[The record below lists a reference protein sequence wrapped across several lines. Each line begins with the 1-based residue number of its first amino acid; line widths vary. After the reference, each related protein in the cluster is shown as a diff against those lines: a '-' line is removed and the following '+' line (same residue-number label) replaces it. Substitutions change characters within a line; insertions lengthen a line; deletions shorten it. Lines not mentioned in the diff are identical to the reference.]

1 MNGLWFQLNNLF
13 MEMYASIL
21 LYVIPGF
28 FVLMTIEIIYDRIY
42 KKNSYNLM
50 DTLSSLSSGITNIL
64 KDSLGIIFI
73 IISYPYLLDLLSVI
87 NIESNVYIYMLSFI
101 FIDFASYWG
110 HRLNH
115 KVNLFW
121 NNHII
126 HHSSEEFNLACALRQ
141 SISGLIGFRA
151 IFLIP
156 AAIFGIPSEIIIT
169 LTPIHLFAQFWYHT
183 QHIGKLGWI
192 EYILVTPSQH
202 RVHHAINKKYIDKN
216 LSAIFCIWDRMFGTF
231 QEELDEEPPVYGVLK
246 PVRTWNPILINFQ
259 HLFYLIRDFYYTKE
273 IKDKIIIWIMPTG
286 WRPKDMTKKYP
297 IDTISEPK
305 SMKKYNP
312 NYNNLIKRIALFNF
326 FSINVI
332 LFYFLYEFSNLNNI
346 NRLIIGLI
354 IFISIF
360 GFTSLMDGYKWSRN
374 FEIFRSIFITTILIF
389 DFNFFY
395 DYHNTFTIFIV
406 LYSIF
411 NILLISLNKSY
422 LPKRKTKL
430 G

>member
-1 MNGLWFQLNNLF
+1 MVVNGLWFQQNNLF

-28 FVLMTIEIIYDRIY
+28 FVLMTIEIIYDRVY

-87 NIESNVYIYMLSFI
+87 NIESNVYIYILSFI

-216 LSAIFCIWDRMFGTF
+216 LSAIFCVWDRMFGTF
-231 QEELDEEPPVYGVLK
+231 QEELDEEPPIYGVLK

-259 HLFYLIRDFYYTKE
+259 HLFYLIRDFYYTEKF
-273 IKDKIIIWIMPTG
+273 IDKIIIWFMPTG
-286 WRPKDMTKKYP
+286 WRPKDMIKKYP
-297 IDTISEPK
+297 IYVINEPK
-305 SMKKYNP
+305 NIKKYNF
-312 NYNNLIKRIALFNF
+312 NYNKLIKRIALFNF
-326 FSINVI
+326 LSINVI

-346 NRLIIGLI
+346 IGLI
-354 IFISIF
+354 IFVSIF
-360 GFTSLMDGYKWSRN
+360 GFTSLMDGYKWGKN
-374 FEIFRSIFITTILIF
+374 FEIFRSIFITIILIF
-389 DFNFFY
+389 DFNSFF
-395 DYHNTFTIFIV
+395 DYHNIFSTFII
-406 LYSIF
+406 LYSIL

-422 LPKRKTKL
+422 LPKRKN
-430 G
+430 

>member
-50 DTLSSLSSGITNIL
+50 DSLSSLSSGITNIL

>member
-1 MNGLWFQLNNLF
+1 

-28 FVLMTIEIIYDRIY
+28 FVLMTIEIIYDRVY

-87 NIESNVYIYMLSFI
+87 NIESNVYIYILSFI

-216 LSAIFCIWDRMFGTF
+216 LSAIFCIWDRIFGTF
-231 QEELDEEPPVYGVLK
+231 QEELDEEPAIYGVLK

-259 HLFYLIRDFYYTKE
+259 HLFYLIRDFYYTKKF
-273 IKDKIIIWIMPTG
+273 IDKIIIWFMPTG
-286 WRPKDMTKKYP
+286 WRPKDMIKKYP
-297 IDTISEPK
+297 IYVINEPK
-305 SMKKYNP
+305 NIKKYNF
-312 NYNNLIKRIALFNF
+312 NYNKLIKRIALFNF
-326 FSINVI
+326 LSINVI
-332 LFYFLYEFSNLNNI
+332 LFYFLYEFSNLNNM

-354 IFISIF
+354 IFVSIF
-360 GFTSLMDGYKWSRN
+360 GFTSLMDGYKWGKN
-374 FEIFRSIFITTILIF
+374 FEIFRSIFITIILIF
-389 DFNFFY
+389 DFNSFF
-395 DYHNTFTIFIV
+395 DYHNIFSTFII
-406 LYSIF
+406 LYSIL

-422 LPKRKTKL
+422 LPKRKN
-430 G
+430 

>member
-1 MNGLWFQLNNLF
+1 MENGLWFQLNNLF

-28 FVLMTIEIIYDRIY
+28 FVLMTIEIIYDKVY

-87 NIESNVYIYMLSFI
+87 NIESNIYIYVLSFI

-156 AAIFGIPSEIIIT
+156 AAFFGIPSEIIIT
-169 LTPIHLFAQFWYHT
+169 LTPVHLFAQFWYHT

-246 PVRTWNPILINFQ
+246 PVKTWNPILINFQ
-259 HLFYLIRDFYYTKE
+259 HLFYLIRDFYYTKK
-273 IKDKIIIWIMPTG
+273 IKDKIIIWFMPTG
-286 WRPKDMTKKYP
+286 WRPTDMIEKYP
-297 IDTISEPK
+297 IDTIIEPK
-305 SMKKYNP
+305 SMKKYSLY
-312 NYNNLIKRIALFNF
+312 YNNLTRRIAVFNF
-326 FSINVI
+326 LSINVI
-332 LFYFLYEFSNLNNI
+332 LFYFLYEFSNFSNI
-346 NRLIIGLI
+346 NRFTIGLI

-360 GFTSLMDGYKWSRN
+360 GFTSLMDGYKWSKN
-374 FEIFRSIFITTILIF
+374 FEIFRSVFISSILILDFNYYYNYHKTFIIFIF
-389 DFNFFY
+389 
-395 DYHNTFTIFIV
+395 
-406 LYSIF
+406 LYSTF
-411 NILLISLNKSY
+411 NILLVTLNKSY
-422 LPKRKTKL
+422 LPKRRT
-430 G
+430 

>member
-1 MNGLWFQLNNLF
+1 VNGFWFQLNNLF

-28 FVLMTIEIIYDRIY
+28 FVLMTIEIIYDRVY

-64 KDSLGIIFI
+64 KDSLGIVFI
-73 IISYPYLLDLLSVI
+73 IISYPYLVDLLSVV
-87 NIESNVYIYMLSFI
+87 NIESSVYIYILSFI

-156 AAIFGIPSEIIIT
+156 AAIFGIPSDIIIT

-231 QEELDEEPPVYGVLK
+231 QEELDEEPPIYGVLK

-259 HLFYLIRDFYYTKE
+259 HLFYLIRDFYYTKKF
-273 IKDKIIIWIMPTG
+273 IDKIIIWFMPTG
-286 WRPKDMTKKYP
+286 WRPKDMIKKYP
-297 IDTISEPK
+297 IHTINEPK
-305 SMKKYNP
+305 NIKKYNL
-312 NYNNLIKRIALFNF
+312 NYNKLIKKIALFNF
-326 FSINVI
+326 LSINVI

-346 NRLIIGLI
+346 NRLTIGLI

-360 GFTSLMDGYKWSRN
+360 GFTSLMDGYKWSKN

-389 DFNFFY
+389 DFNSFY
-395 DYHNTFTIFIV
+395 GYHNIFSTFII

-411 NILLISLNKSY
+411 NIILISLNKSY
-422 LPKRKTKL
+422 LPKRKK
-430 G
+430 

>member
-1 MNGLWFQLNNLF
+1 

-28 FVLMTIEIIYDRIY
+28 FVLMTIEIIYDRVY
-42 KKNSYNLM
+42 NKNTYNLM

-73 IISYPYLLDLLSVI
+73 IISYPYLLDLFSII
-87 NIESNVYIYMLSFI
+87 NIESNVYIYILSFI

-216 LSAIFCIWDRMFGTF
+216 LSAIFCVWDRMFGTF
-231 QEELDEEPPVYGVLK
+231 QEELDEEPPIYGVLK

-259 HLFYLIRDFYYTKE
+259 HLFYLIRDFYYTKKF
-273 IKDKIIIWIMPTG
+273 IDKIIIWFMPTG
-286 WRPKDMTKKYP
+286 WRPKDMIKKYP
-297 IDTISEPK
+297 IHTISEPK
-305 SMKKYNP
+305 NIKKYNL
-312 NYNNLIKRIALFNF
+312 NYNKLIKRIALFNF
-326 FSINVI
+326 LSINII
-332 LFYFLYEFSNLNNI
+332 LFYLLYEFSNLSDM

-354 IFISIF
+354 IFVSIF
-360 GFTSLMDGYKWSRN
+360 GFTSLMDGYKWSKN
-374 FEIFRSIFITTILIF
+374 FEIFRSIFIITILIF
-389 DFNFFY
+389 DFNSFY
-395 DYHNTFTIFIV
+395 NYHNTFTTFII

-411 NILLISLNKSY
+411 NILLIFPNKSY
-422 LPKRKTKL
+422 LPKRKN
-430 G
+430 

>member
-1 MNGLWFQLNNLF
+1 MVVNGLWFQLNSLF

-28 FVLMTIEIIYDRIY
+28 FVLMTIEIIYDRVY

-87 NIESNVYIYMLSFI
+87 NIESNVYIYILSFI

-183 QHIGKLGWI
+183 QHIGKLGWL

-231 QEELDEEPPVYGVLK
+231 QEELDEEPPIYGVLK

-259 HLFYLIRDFYYTKE
+259 HLFYLIRDFYYTKKF
-273 IKDKIIIWIMPTG
+273 IDKIIIWFMPTG
-286 WRPKDMTKKYP
+286 WRPKDMIKKYP
-297 IDTISEPK
+297 IYTINESK
-305 SMKKYNP
+305 KFKKYNF
-312 NYNNLIKRIALFNF
+312 NYNMLIKRIALFNF
-326 FSINVI
+326 LSINII
-332 LFYFLYEFSNLNNI
+332 LFYFLYEFSNLTNM

-354 IFISIF
+354 IFVSIF
-360 GFTSLMDGYKWSRN
+360 GFTSLMDGYKWSKN

-389 DFNFFY
+389 DFNSFY
-395 DYHNTFTIFIV
+395 DYHNIFSTFII
-406 LYSIF
+406 LYSIL

-422 LPKRKTKL
+422 LPKRKN
-430 G
+430 

>member
-1 MNGLWFQLNNLF
+1 MVVNGLWFQLNNLF

-28 FVLMTIEIIYDRIY
+28 FILMTIEIIYDRVY

-87 NIESNVYIYMLSFI
+87 NIESNVYIYILSFI

-216 LSAIFCIWDRMFGTF
+216 LSAIFCIWDRIFGTF
-231 QEELDEEPPVYGVLK
+231 QEELDEEPPIYGVLK

-259 HLFYLIRDFYYTKE
+259 HLFYLIRDFYYTKKF
-273 IKDKIIIWIMPTG
+273 IDKIIIWFMPTG
-286 WRPKDMTKKYP
+286 WRPKDMIKKYP
-297 IDTISEPK
+297 IYMINEPK
-305 SMKKYNP
+305 TIKKYNF
-312 NYNNLIKRIALFNF
+312 NYNKLIKRIALFNF
-326 FSINVI
+326 LSINVI
-332 LFYFLYEFSNLNNI
+332 LFYFLYEFSNLNNM

-354 IFISIF
+354 IFVSIF
-360 GFTSLMDGYKWSRN
+360 GFTSLMDGYKWSKN
-374 FEIFRSIFITTILIF
+374 FEIFRSIFITIILIF
-389 DFNFFY
+389 DFNSFF
-395 DYHNTFTIFIV
+395 DYHNIFSTFII
-406 LYSIF
+406 LYSIL

-422 LPKRKTKL
+422 LPKRKN
-430 G
+430 

>member
-1 MNGLWFQLNNLF
+1 MVVNGLWFQQNNLF

-28 FVLMTIEIIYDRIY
+28 FVLMTIEIIYDRVY

-87 NIESNVYIYMLSFI
+87 NIESNVYIYILSFI

-183 QHIGKLGWI
+183 QHIGKLGWL

-231 QEELDEEPPVYGVLK
+231 QEELDEEPPIYGVLK

-259 HLFYLIRDFYYTKE
+259 HLFYLIRDFYYTKKF
-273 IKDKIIIWIMPTG
+273 IDKIIIWFMPTG
-286 WRPKDMTKKYP
+286 WRPKDMIKKYP
-297 IDTISEPK
+297 IYTISESK
-305 SMKKYNP
+305 KFKKYNF
-312 NYNNLIKRIALFNF
+312 NYNMLIKRIALFNF
-326 FSINVI
+326 LSINII
-332 LFYFLYEFSNLNNI
+332 LFYFLYEFSNLTNM

-354 IFISIF
+354 IFVSIF
-360 GFTSLMDGYKWSRN
+360 GFTSLMDGYKWSKN

-389 DFNFFY
+389 DFNSFY
-395 DYHNTFTIFIV
+395 DYHNIFSTFII
-406 LYSIF
+406 LYSIL

-422 LPKRKTKL
+422 LPKRKN
-430 G
+430 

>member
-1 MNGLWFQLNNLF
+1 

-28 FVLMTIEIIYDRIY
+28 FVLMTIEIIYDRVY
-42 KKNSYNLM
+42 NKNTYNLM

-73 IISYPYLLDLLSVI
+73 IISYPYLLDLFSII
-87 NIESNVYIYMLSFI
+87 NIESNVYIYILSFI

-115 KVNLFW
+115 KVHLFW

-216 LSAIFCIWDRMFGTF
+216 LSAIFCVWDRMFGTF
-231 QEELDEEPPVYGVLK
+231 QEELDEEPPIYGVLK

-259 HLFYLIRDFYYTKE
+259 HLFYLIRDFYYTEKF
-273 IKDKIIIWIMPTG
+273 IDKIIIWFMPTG
-286 WRPKDMTKKYP
+286 WRPKDMIKKYP
-297 IDTISEPK
+297 IHTISEPK
-305 SMKKYNP
+305 NIKKYNL
-312 NYNNLIKRIALFNF
+312 NYNKLIKRIALFNF
-326 FSINVI
+326 LSINII
-332 LFYFLYEFSNLNNI
+332 LFYLLYEFSNLSDM

-354 IFISIF
+354 IFVSIF
-360 GFTSLMDGYKWSRN
+360 GFTSLMDGYKWSKN

-389 DFNFFY
+389 DFNSFY
-395 DYHNTFTIFIV
+395 NYHNTFTNFII

-411 NILLISLNKSY
+411 NILLIFPNKSY
-422 LPKRKTKL
+422 LPKRKN
-430 G
+430 